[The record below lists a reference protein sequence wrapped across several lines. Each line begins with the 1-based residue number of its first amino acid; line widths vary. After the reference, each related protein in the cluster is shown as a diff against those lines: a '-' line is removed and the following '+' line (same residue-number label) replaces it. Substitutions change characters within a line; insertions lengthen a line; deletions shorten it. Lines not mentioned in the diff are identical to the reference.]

1 MEFTGD
7 TMRKEQRTISS
18 IDKVL
23 DYIEQDIENPEK
35 ESALGDLIDVH
46 TLLTAI
52 KVKHIESTKD
62 VETTTEDLYIYS
74 YMVIQSFK
82 VVFGGWEANTNV
94 MDDRVLLY
102 NDIVYLDMNRD
113 NDSIQCIV
121 SFYHAANPV
130 IVAEVINTLKDI
142 FGAGL
147 KVSNEVFITDEATGD
162 YLWGEEAINKYIT
175 AINGN
180 RIKPIIYFNDDTVGN
195 S

>member
-7 TMRKEQRTISS
+7 NMRNEEQAISS

-35 ESALGDLIDVH
+35 EEGLGDLIDVH
-46 TLLTAI
+46 TLLTAL
-52 KVKHIESTKD
+52 KVKHIENSMST
-62 VETTTEDLYIYS
+62 ETRSEDLYIYS
-74 YMVIQSFK
+74 YMVIQSFR
-82 VVFGGWEANTNV
+82 VVFGGWDAKTKV

-102 NDIVYLDMNRD
+102 NDIVYMDINRD
-113 NDSIQCIV
+113 SGHTQCII
-121 SFYHAANPV
+121 SFYFQANPV

-142 FGAGL
+142 FGSGL
-147 KVSNEVFITDEATGD
+147 KVSNEVFITDEATGN
-162 YLWGEEAINKYIT
+162 YLWGEEAIKQYLS